1 VLSTQSYQVPAQ
13 AHQVE
18 LEIKRS
24 KFLTFVAPATCR
36 EEADNF
42 IKSLRT
48 QHPQANHVCWAYIA
62 GSPNTTIRSMS
73 DDGEPSGTAGMPML
87 KIIEYS
93 GYGDIV
99 VAVVRYFGGTKLGTG
114 GLQRA
119 YSEAVSLV
127 LTDLPIRRKVDRTSL
142 QLTYDYTHDG
152 SISRLLERY
161 DVQDIDSNYAQ
172 QVTLC
177 LAIASSELST
187 FKTELTNITAGNV
200 EILIPDTD

>member
-1 VLSTQSYQVPAQ
+1 MPAQ
-13 AHQVE
+13 SHQVE

-24 KFLTFVAPATCR
+24 KFITIAAPAVNR
-36 EEADNF
+36 QEADDF
-42 IKSLRT
+42 IRSLRG

-62 GSPNTTIRSMS
+62 GAPNTTIRSMS

-87 KIIEYS
+87 KVLEYS

-119 YSEAVSLV
+119 YSDAVSLV
-127 LTDLPIRRKVDRTSL
+127 LTDLPMKLKVARTTL
-142 QLTYDYTHDG
+142 QLTFDFSYDG

-161 DVQDIDSNYAQ
+161 DVEGIDPNYAQ
-172 QVTLC
+172 QVTLTI
-177 LAIASSELST
+177 AIASSELST
-187 FKTELTNITAGNV
+187 FKTEVTNITAGNV
-200 EILIPDTD
+200 QVLLPDAD